1 VFFTLVFDCAR
12 SRNAP
17 RRSGVE
23 GGLGRSLLRWHSPGV
38 GDEIMWNSRKYT
50 AMAVLGAGLAVAAAT
65 PSYAGG
71 CGVSGSAPAAYA
83 GVYTYGWPYG
93 VIGDVG
99 CPAYGY
105 VGGGAY
111 GYAGGYAGGGGIGYG
126 AYGYASGYGPYG
138 YTFNTDAGG
147 CGGYGAYG
155 STPIYGFAGAC
166 RARRNHGYGGYV
178 EARGIAPNGSMSR
191 HVISAKQAAY
201 LDR

>member
-1 VFFTLVFDCAR
+1 
-12 SRNAP
+12 
-17 RRSGVE
+17 
-23 GGLGRSLLRWHSPGV
+23 
-38 GDEIMWNSRKYT
+38 MWNSRKYT

-65 PSYAGG
+65 PSSAQSWGGAGYAGG

-105 VGGGAY
+105 GAY
-111 GYAGGYAGGGGIGYG
+111 GYAGGY
-126 AYGYASGYGPYG
+126 GPYG
-138 YTFNTDAGG
+138 YALNTDAGG

-155 STPIYGFAGAC
+155 STQIYGFAGAC

-178 EARGIAPNGSMSR
+178 EARGIAPKGSMSR
-191 HVISAKQAAY
+191 HVVSAKQAAY

>member
-1 VFFTLVFDCAR
+1 
-12 SRNAP
+12 
-17 RRSGVE
+17 
-23 GGLGRSLLRWHSPGV
+23 
-38 GDEIMWNSRKYT
+38 MWNSRKYT

-65 PSYAGG
+65 PSSAQSWGGAYGYAGG
-71 CGVSGSAPAAYA
+71 CGASGYAPTAYA
-83 GVYTYGWPYG
+83 GVYSYGWPYG

-105 VGGGAY
+105 
-111 GYAGGYAGGGGIGYG
+111 AGGFGYG
-126 AYGYASGYGPYG
+126 AYGYAGDYGPFG
-138 YTFNTDAGG
+138 YALVNGYAGG

-155 STPIYGFAGAC
+155 STPLYGFAGAC

-191 HVISAKQAAY
+191 HVVSAKQAAY

>member
-1 VFFTLVFDCAR
+1 
-12 SRNAP
+12 
-17 RRSGVE
+17 
-23 GGLGRSLLRWHSPGV
+23 
-38 GDEIMWNSRKYT
+38 MWNSRKYT

-65 PSYAGG
+65 PSSAQSWGRAYGYAGG

-126 AYGYASGYGPYG
+126 AYGYAGGYGPYG
-138 YTFNTDAGG
+138 HALNTDAGA

-178 EARGIAPNGSMSR
+178 EARGIAPNGSMTR
-191 HVISAKQAAY
+191 HVVSAKQAAY